1 MKCAEIMTI
10 NPKMCVP
17 DDDIAVAAGL
27 MWDYDCGVI
36 PVVKDSESKE
46 LVGII
51 TDRDIAMHV
60 VKHAYTHPCEV
71 KVNDCMSTK
80 VISCQSEDPIESA
93 LSAMG
98 EYHIRRI
105 PVVDQNGS
113 CVGIISVTD
122 LLTHAEGMEEQ
133 IFSTM
138 KQISSSSVETSEEVA
153 VEEEKSEKE
162 ATDD

>member
-36 PVVKDSESKE
+36 PVVKNLESKE

-80 VISCQSEDPIESA
+80 VISCQSEDPIESVI
-93 LSAMG
+93 SDMG
-98 EYHIRRI
+98 TYQVHRI
-105 PVVDQNGS
+105 PIVDQNGS

-122 LLTHAEGMEEQ
+122 LLAHAEGMEEQ

-138 KQISSSSVETSEEVA
+138 KQISSSPAKASEEVA
-153 VEEEKSEKE
+153 VEEEKAEKE
-162 ATDD
+162 STGE